1 MKILTVCGLGM
12 GSSLILRMNVETVLK
27 KHGVAANV
35 EHMDVSAA
43 ASSNADL
50 VITNAEL
57 VDNLQH
63 LTCPVVVVNNYID
76 ANEIT
81 QALINAGV
89 ITQG

>member
-27 KHGVAANV
+27 KHGVEANV

>member
-1 MKILTVCGLGM
+1 
-12 GSSLILRMNVETVLK
+12 MNVETVLK
-27 KHGVAANV
+27 KHGVEANV